1 MKKIV
6 PVLCLALLSAC
17 GESSQNNGGQAN
29 AQPDVKPIALGQT
42 GKADGVDITITSAKA
57 TSQLGPAGVGPKAEA
72 GEVFVVVRYTLKNTS
87 TKPLGMMEKP
97 GLTLVDGEGNSY
109 ASDDTLGAMD
119 LATSPDAANV
129 SLEINPGTSTK
140 WAGGWKV
147 AKAGFDKATW
157 KVVANTDPALTFALK

>member
-1 MKKIV
+1 MSK
-6 PVLCLALLSAC
+6 LYLLAALLMVSAC
-17 GESSQNNGGQAN
+17 GEPTQTNGGQATTQ
-29 AQPDVKPIALGQT
+29 ADVTPIALGET
-42 GKADGVDITITSAKA
+42 GNANGVDITITSAKA
-57 TSQLGPAGVGPKAEA
+57 VSQLGPAGGGPKAEA

-87 TKPLGMMEKP
+87 SKPLGMMEKP

-109 ASDDTLGAMD
+109 TSDDTLGAMD
-119 LATSPDAANV
+119 LATSSDAANV